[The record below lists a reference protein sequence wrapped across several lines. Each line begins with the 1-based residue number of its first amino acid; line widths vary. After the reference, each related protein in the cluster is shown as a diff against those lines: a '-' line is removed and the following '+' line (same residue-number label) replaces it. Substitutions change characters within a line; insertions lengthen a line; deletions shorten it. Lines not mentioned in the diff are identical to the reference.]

1 MSVHKRHADV
11 TKRLARIE
19 GHVRGVRRMVEEDKD
34 CPAILLQIVAVRAA
48 LDKVS
53 QIILEDHIETCVVKA
68 VQEGRGDAAIGELRD
83 AIARFF

>member
-1 MSVHKRHADV
+1 MAVHKRHEDV
-11 TKRLARIE
+11 IKRLARVE
-19 GHVRGVRRMVEEDKD
+19 GHVRGVKRMVEEDKD
-34 CPAILLQIVAVRAA
+34 CPAILLQIAAVRGA

-68 VQEGRGDAAIGELRD
+68 VKEGKEDEAIKELRD

>member
-1 MSVHKRHADV
+1 VVVHKRHEEV
-11 TKRLARIE
+11 MKRVGRIE
-19 GHVRGVRRMVEEDKD
+19 GHVSGVKGMVEEDKD
-34 CPAILLQIVAVRAA
+34 CPAVLLQIAAVRAA

-68 VQEGRGDAAIGELRD
+68 VKEGKEDEAIKELRD

>member
-1 MSVHKRHADV
+1 MSIHKSREDV

-19 GHVRGVRRMVEEDKD
+19 GHVRGVKRMVEEDKD
-34 CPAILLQIVAVRAA
+34 CPAILLQISAVRAA

-53 QIILEDHIETCVVKA
+53 QIILEDHIETCIAKA
-68 VQEGRGDAAIGELRD
+68 VQEGKGDEAIKEHSD

>member
-1 MSVHKRHADV
+1 VAVHKRHEDV
-11 TKRLARIE
+11 IKRLARVE
-19 GHVRGVRRMVEEDKD
+19 GHVRGVKRMVEEDKD
-34 CPAILLQIVAVRAA
+34 CPAILLQIAAVRGA

-68 VQEGRGDAAIGELRD
+68 VKEGKEDEAIKELRD